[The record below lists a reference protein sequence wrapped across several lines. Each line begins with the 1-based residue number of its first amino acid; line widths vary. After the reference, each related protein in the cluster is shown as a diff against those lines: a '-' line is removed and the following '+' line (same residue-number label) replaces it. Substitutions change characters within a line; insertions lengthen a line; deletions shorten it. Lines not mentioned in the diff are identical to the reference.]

1 MVILLMQLDFTLLL
15 PSTRGDLNEIL
26 GSLLLKSIGFMTPET
41 FQVKT
46 DINGVKAVMIFQ
58 EVAREKNYWKE
69 TIEEKDQYW
78 KVTKVFFG
86 VTILFLM
93 KIMKYLFKIRE

>member
-1 MVILLMQLDFTLLL
+1 
-15 PSTRGDLNEIL
+15 
-26 GSLLLKSIGFMTPET
+26 MTPET

-58 EVAREKNYWKE
+58 KLREKNYWKE

-86 VTILFLM
+86 I
-93 KIMKYLFKIRE
+93 